1 MKTILVD
8 AVDCFVSDKGEIFNK
23 MQELLDAYS
32 NKKIILTGAN
42 YEKYSIYNLDK
53 MPYEVFTLQHNPEK
67 TNPQYYEKML
77 ANFGLNNNDV
87 IYFEHN
93 PKAVEVAK
101 STGINTYFYDN
112 NKKDLDNL
120 KKFLDENL

>member
-8 AVDCFVSDKGEIFNK
+8 AIDCFVSDKGEIFNE
-23 MQELLDAYS
+23 MHNLLETYP

-42 YEKYSIYNLDK
+42 YEKFKEYNLDE

-67 TNPQYYEKML
+67 TDLKYYEMML
-77 ANFGLNNNDV
+77 QHFNFTKEDI

-93 PKAVEVAK
+93 EGAVK
-101 STGINTYFYDN
+101 SAQSVGIETYFYDN
-112 NKKDLDNL
+112 EKK
-120 KKFLDENL
+120 

>member
-23 MQELLDAYS
+23 MQDLLETYP

-42 YEKYSIYNLDK
+42 YEKYPIYNLDK

-67 TNPQYYEKML
+67 TDPQYYEKML
-77 ANFGLNNNDV
+77 VNFGLSNNDV

-101 STGINTYFYDN
+101 SIGINAYFYDN
-112 NKKDLDNL
+112 DKKDLDGL